1 MRLPW
6 FDGIISCRVQELSE
20 VVDNFSPVLP

>member
-1 MRLPW
+1 MCLPW